1 MTDQTSRPRARAGE
15 RTPERT
21 EEIAAP
27 KVAPRPDPVP
37 QPEDATDT
45 PSPRA
50 AADKPS
56 WRARLLMFSLPIVL
70 LAAGGWYW
78 LNSGGSVSTDN
89 AYVQMDKVSVA
100 AEVGG
105 RITEVAV
112 RDGDEVTAGQLLFRI
127 DGEPYRLSVAQATAA
142 IDAAQVQVGNLSAS
156 ARTSTVDIAAA
167 REDVAFAEVNFRRQA
182 ALMEK
187 GFTTKAA
194 YDASRHAVT
203 QARERVRQAEAA
215 ADEARTKLAAGPSSG
230 VNPQVEAA
238 RVQRAQAEVNLS
250 RTEVRAPSAGR
261 VAQSDRLQIGQ
272 MMVAGLPAVTLV
284 DTAHPWV
291 EANFKETDL
300 AHMRVGQRAEI
311 RFDAYPGLKV
321 RGHVLTIGAGTG
333 SEFSVLPAQNAT
345 GNWVKVTQR
354 VPVRIAFDEK
364 PARAMIAGLSADV
377 RVFTADK

>member
-1 MTDQTSRPRARAGE
+1 MMDQLSSTRPTA
-15 RTPERT
+15 
-21 EEIAAP
+21 EEAKPPKAAP
-27 KVAPRPDPVP
+27 KADPLPPVSETP
-37 QPEDATDT
+37 QAEAKDA
-45 PSPRA
+45 S
-50 AADKPS
+50 K
-56 WRARLLMFSLPIVL
+56 WRTRLLMFGLPAL
-70 LAAGGWYW
+70 LIAAGGWYW
-78 LNSGGSVSTDN
+78 LTSGGSVSTDN

-112 RDGDEVTAGQLLFRI
+112 RDGQQVAAGQLLFRI
-127 DGEPYRLSVAQATAA
+127 DGEPYALNVAQATAA
-142 IDAAQVQVGNLSAS
+142 IDAAQVEVGNLSAS
-156 ARTSTVDIAAA
+156 ANTSSVDIAAA
-167 REDVAFAEVNFRRQA
+167 REDVKFAEVNFGRQA

-187 GFTTKAA
+187 GFTTKAS
-194 YDASRHAVT
+194 YDASRHAVA

-215 ADEARTKLAAGPSSG
+215 AVEARTKLAAGPSSG

-238 RVQRAQAEVNLS
+238 RVQRSQAEVNLG
-250 RTEVRAPSAGR
+250 RTTVRAPSAGR

-272 MMVAGLPAVTLV
+272 MMVQGLPAVTLV
-284 DTAHPWV
+284 DTDHPWV

-300 AHMRVGQRAEI
+300 ADMRIGQRAEI
-311 RFDAYPGLKV
+311 SFDAYPGLKV

-364 PARAMIAGLSADV
+364 PSRDMIAGLSADV
-377 RVFTADK
+377 RVFTDGGAVTGK